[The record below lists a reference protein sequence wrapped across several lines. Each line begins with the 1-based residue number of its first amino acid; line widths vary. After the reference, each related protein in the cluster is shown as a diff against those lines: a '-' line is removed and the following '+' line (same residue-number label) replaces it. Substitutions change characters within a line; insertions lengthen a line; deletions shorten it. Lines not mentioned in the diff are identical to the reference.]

1 VNIATPAP
9 AFALLDDSGQLHTLG
24 ELLSQGGRIV
34 LAFVSPGSAECLRAE
49 AGFAQAVADGLR
61 VLRVVPGDVADALG
75 GLRQVGREVMDAY
88 AVQALPSA
96 MIIDA
101 NGWVGGAG
109 ARRGRG
115 RGHRRAARSQAGNR
129 TVGRADRRLSR
140 RWIRP

>member
-24 ELLSQGGRIV
+24 ELLSQGGPIV

-101 NGWVGGAG
+101 NGWVASALATGAE
-109 ARRGRG
+109 AIVALLGRKPG
-115 RGHRRAARSQAGNR
+115 TAPLVELIG
-129 TVGRADRRLSR
+129 V
-140 RWIRP
+140 